1 MNIANSI
8 VGRSILIC
16 LNGSAFQSGVKFRA
30 VITKNHTLGF
40 LFPFLYFHKFN
51 GGFKYGFFL
60 SRFYFKGTDNSRGMF
75 MYWSHVGAAQ
85 DMKLLNKGS
94 TEDLGFI
101 SQLTCILI

>member
-1 MNIANSI
+1 M
-8 VGRSILIC
+8 
-16 LNGSAFQSGVKFRA
+16 
-30 VITKNHTLGF
+30 
-40 LFPFLYFHKFN
+40 
-51 GGFKYGFFL
+51 GFFL
-60 SRFYFKGTDNSRGMF
+60 SRFYFKGTDNSREMF